1 MLSKFFENFTGK
13 NLCWS
18 LFLIKFL
25 INFKFKHTMEGNMVR
40 KPRESVLISLM
51 QSWFNYL
58 NRNFNLK
65 NSVSVLRSLFR
76 YWHWNFSFQILISVM
91 KSQFQNPYFSHE
103 IAVSPFES
111 DIKFPNPNFSYEEV
125 LNSRVSK
132 LSYETELRKMTT
144 HFELLSWSRKIKNHA
159 SSY

>member
-1 MLSKFFENFTGK
+1 MLLKFFENFTGK

-25 INFKFKHTMEGNMVR
+25 INFKFKHTMEGNIVR

-58 NRNFNLK
+58 NRNFNLE

-91 KSQFQNPYFSHE
+91 KSQFQNP
-103 IAVSPFES
+103 
-111 DIKFPNPNFSYEEV
+111 NFSFQILISV
-125 LNSRVSK
+125 MKSQLHHLNPI
-132 LSYETELRKMTT
+132 LSFQILISVMKRFWILELPNWVTKPSYAKWRHT
-144 HFELLSWSRKIKNHA
+144 